1 MRLLTRRR
9 AAGVAA
15 ALAVGLAVPP
25 PRPAAAQQSAP
36 AEVAVE
42 LNKAEAVEGAC
53 RIYLL
58 VQNHGEEAYDA
69 LTLELVSF
77 GREGVVGQR
86 LAVELAPVRARKTV
100 VKLFDLPGGGE
111 CETTSRLLVND
122 VSACTVAGQAVPDCL
137 ERLRV
142 SARAGIELFK

>member
-1 MRLLTRRR
+1 M
-9 AAGVAA
+9 
-15 ALAVGLAVPP
+15 
-25 PRPAAAQQSAP
+25 
-36 AEVAVE
+36 E

-58 VQNHGEEAYDA
+58 VQNRGEEAYDT

-86 LAVELAPVRARKTV
+86 LAVELAPVRARKTM

-111 CETTSRLLVND
+111 CEATSRLLVND

-137 ERLRV
+137 ERLRI